1 MELEEGEHVI
11 FEGHP
16 SWRSILDFYVKGLLL
31 IVIAGVIA
39 GGATKLASDDVNV
52 GLTSGVVVGLLVVLL
67 VIGYLKRLFTTYT
80 ITNVRLHIRRGIVAR
95 AEQQTQVNRV
105 QNVNTHQSVLQR
117 LLFIGNVDFDTAA
130 GDDYEFSFNGVAS
143 PHEVVEAVHRAQR
156 EADVAAPGVR

>member
-1 MELEEGEHVI
+1 MDLEAGEHVI

-39 GGATKLASDDVNV
+39 GGATKLANDDVGV
-52 GLTSGVVVGLLVVLL
+52 GLTSGVVVALLVILL

-80 ITNVRLHIRRGIVAR
+80 ITNVRLHIRRGIIAR
-95 AEQQTQVNRV
+95 AEQQTTVNRV

-117 LLFIGNVDFDTAA
+117 MLFIGNVDFDTAA
-130 GDDYEFSFNGVAS
+130 GDDYEFSFSGVAQ

-156 EADVAAPGVR
+156 EADAASPPVR